1 MNHAIEPLTFTVSLA
16 LEAHA
21 KAEQFRRQQSSPKKA
36 KQVYFNT
43 LAVYAVSFYLQCL
56 EFETD
61 LQKSDSW
68 NPLMRT
74 LMDVAD
80 LEVKNCGKLECRPV
94 LPDSQVCHVPPEVC
108 SERIGYV
115 AVQLSESLK
124 EANLLGFVSQVTTQ
138 NLPLSEL
145 RSLEELPEYLH
156 QIQQQQ
162 VEAEKQPTST
172 VTSDILPVNLSQWF
186 KNLFEVGWQSLETVL
201 GQEQVNLAFG
211 LRSASSV
218 SGKSVKRAKLIDLG
232 LQLGSQAAVL
242 LVAIAPD
249 TEEKVGILVQVHP
262 VRGETYLPPNLRL
275 ALLSDSGE
283 TLQEV
288 ESRRQDNYIQL
299 KPFRGKPGESFN
311 LQVACG
317 DVKMKEAFAI

>member
-36 KQVYFNT
+36 KQIYLNT
-43 LAVYAVSFYLQCL
+43 LAVYAVNFYLQCL
-56 EFETD
+56 EFETE

-74 LMDVAD
+74 MMDVAD
-80 LEVKNCGKLECRPV
+80 LQVKNCGKLECRPV
-94 LPDSQVCHVPPEVC
+94 LPDSQVCDVPPEVC

-124 EANLLGFVSQVTTQ
+124 EANLLGFVSQVTSKK
-138 NLPLSEL
+138 LPLSEL

-156 QIQQQQ
+156 QIQQQL
-162 VEAEKQPTST
+162 EAEEQLTSNI
-172 VTSDILPVNLSQWF
+172 SPINLSQWF
-186 KNLFEVGWQSLETVL
+186 ENLFEVGWQSLEALL

-218 SGKSVKRAKLIDLG
+218 SAKSVKRAKLIDLG
-232 LQLGSQAAVL
+232 LQLGSQAVVL
-242 LVAIAPD
+242 LVAIAPE
-249 TEEKVGILVQVHP
+249 TGEKVGILVQVHP
-262 VRGETYLPPNLRL
+262 VRGETYLPPNLRV

-317 DVKMKEAFAI
+317 DAKMKEAFAI